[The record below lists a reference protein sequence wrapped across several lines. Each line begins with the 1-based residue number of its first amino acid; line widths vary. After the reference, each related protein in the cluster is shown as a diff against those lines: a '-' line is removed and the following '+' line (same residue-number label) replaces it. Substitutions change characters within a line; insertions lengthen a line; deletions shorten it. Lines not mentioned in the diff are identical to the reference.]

1 MYVFGSND
9 WGQLG
14 LGHKKSSNKPSFI
27 KGMNTFL
34 YFGMIPFTNLMYFF
48 NIVCYFHMSC

>member
-34 YFGMIPFTNLMYFF
+34 YFGMIQFTNLMYFF